1 MTAPPPCFH
10 PIFQKLFHKG
20 GEKISITK
28 LNSLDKL
35 RGELQG
41 ELLFSQRKSIWNRG
55 RIFKIL
61 KTLLKSYSYTMGY
74 LKKNLKRLLQ
84 KICKNYLSGAN
95 VVQNVK
101 PEESNHI
108 YT

>member
-41 ELLFSQRKSIWNRG
+41 ELLFSQRKSI
-55 RIFKIL
+55 
-61 KTLLKSYSYTMGY
+61 
-74 LKKNLKRLLQ
+74 
-84 KICKNYLSGAN
+84 
-95 VVQNVK
+95 
-101 PEESNHI
+101 
-108 YT
+108 